1 MRRSSL
7 RCLKLSFF
15 NIVMSGSGAVTR
27 LIALGAQDVHITGN
41 PELSFFNSTHKRH
54 TNFSLFQ
61 EQQTIDGNPGAG
73 NTSTITLRRSGDLLN
88 YCFMTIEENETA
100 KLIDDW
106 SNVIEEAELYIGEQ
120 LIDKQSSEFT
130 EEIAIDLFA
139 SSFAKSYQA
148 SLHGGLGSESYFY
161 PFRWFFCENW
171 GYSLPILALQY
182 SDVRIK
188 IKWSSNLNANYKPKF
203 FATYVALDTEERLR
217 IAQPTERV
225 MLIQQVQ
232 KTEPSNDTVQT
243 LFFNHP
249 VKFIASSNAY
259 GDNNLVSVTNK
270 VSLEVNGVDIT
281 EKQTAIPFFTAVPSY
296 YHTEY
301 SSSNAENMFFYP
313 FCINT
318 SRYQMT
324 GSLNFSRIDGFRIHC
339 TAPVNR
345 PIYAVNYNFIKIK
358 NGIAGLMYA
367 D

>member
-1 MRRSSL
+1 
-7 RCLKLSFF
+7 
-15 NIVMSGSGAVTR
+15 MSGSGAVAR
-27 LIALGAQDVHITGN
+27 LVALGAQDVLITGN
-41 PELSFFNSTHKRH
+41 PQISFFNSSHKRH
-54 TNFSLFQ
+54 TNFSLFH
-61 EQQTIDGNPGAG
+61 EQQMIQGNPSAG
-73 NTSTITLRRSGDLLN
+73 NTSTITFRRSGDLLN
-88 YCFMTIEENETA
+88 YCFMTVEENGSS

-106 SNVIEEAELYIGEQ
+106 SNVIEEAELYIGDQ
-120 LIDKQSSEFT
+120 IIDRQTSEFT

-139 SSFAKSYQA
+139 TTFAKSYQA

-161 PFRWFFCENW
+161 PFRWFFCESW
-171 GYSLPILALQY
+171 GYSLPLVALQY
-182 SDVRIK
+182 SDVRVR

-203 FATYVALDTEERLR
+203 YAAYVALDSEERS
-217 IAQPTERV
+217 RV
-225 MLIQQVQ
+225 ASPKENIMMIQQVQ
-232 KTEPSNDTVQT
+232 KTEPSHEPIQN

-249 VKFIASSNAY
+249 VKFIASSNAH
-259 GDNNLVSVTNK
+259 GDNNLVSITND
-270 VSLEVNGVDIT
+270 VHLELNGVDMT
-281 EKQTAIPFFTAVPSY
+281 EKQKGIPFFTAVPSY

-339 TAPVNR
+339 TGNITR

-358 NGIAGLMYA
+358 NGMAGLMYA

>member
-1 MRRSSL
+1 
-7 RCLKLSFF
+7 
-15 NIVMSGSGAVTR
+15 
-27 LIALGAQDVHITGN
+27 
-41 PELSFFNSTHKRH
+41 
-54 TNFSLFQ
+54 
-61 EQQTIDGNPGAG
+61 
-73 NTSTITLRRSGDLLN
+73 
-88 YCFMTIEENETA
+88 
-100 KLIDDW
+100 LIDDW
-106 SNVIEEAELYIGEQ
+106 SNVIEEAELYIGDQ

-171 GYSLPILALQY
+171 GYSLPIVALQY

-232 KTEPSNDTVQT
+232 KTEPSNDIVQT

-281 EKQTAIPFFTAVPSY
+281 EKQTAIPFFTSVPSY

-345 PIYAVNYNFIKIK
+345 PIYAVNYNFIKFK

>member
-1 MRRSSL
+1 
-7 RCLKLSFF
+7 
-15 NIVMSGSGAVTR
+15 MSGSGAVAR
-27 LIALGAQDVHITGN
+27 LIALGAQDVRISGD
-41 PELSFFNSTHKRH
+41 PQISFFNSTHKRH

-61 EQQTIDGNPGAG
+61 QQQVIEGNPVAG

-88 YCFMTIEENETA
+88 YCFMTVEENGSS

-106 SNVIEEAELYIGEQ
+106 SNVIEESELYIGDQ
-120 LIDKQSSEFT
+120 LIDRQTSEFT

-139 SSFAKSYQA
+139 TTFAKSYQA

-161 PFRWFFCENW
+161 PFRFFHCENW
-171 GYSLPILALQY
+171 GYSIPLLAIQY

-188 IKWSSNLNANYKPKF
+188 IKWSSNLNANYKPKL
-203 FATYVALDTEERLR
+203 FATYVALDQAEREQ
-217 IAQPTERV
+217 IASPKEKI

-232 KTEPSNDTVQT
+232 KTEPSNEPVQT

-259 GDNNLVSVTNK
+259 GDNNLVSINNK
-270 VSLEVNGVDIT
+270 VSLEVNGVDMT
-281 EKQTAIPFFTAVPSY
+281 EQQTAIPFFTAIPSY

-358 NGIAGLMYA
+358 NGIAGLMYS

>member
-1 MRRSSL
+1 
-7 RCLKLSFF
+7 
-15 NIVMSGSGAVTR
+15 
-27 LIALGAQDVHITGN
+27 
-41 PELSFFNSTHKRH
+41 
-54 TNFSLFQ
+54 
-61 EQQTIDGNPGAG
+61 
-73 NTSTITLRRSGDLLN
+73 
-88 YCFMTIEENETA
+88 MTIEENETA

-106 SNVIEEAELYIGEQ
+106 SNVIEEAELYIGDQ

-171 GYSLPILALQY
+171 GYSLPIVALQY

-232 KTEPSNDTVQT
+232 KTEPSNDIVQT

-281 EKQTAIPFFTAVPSY
+281 EKQTAIPFFTSVPSY

-345 PIYAVNYNFIKIK
+345 PIYAVNYNFIKFK

>member
-1 MRRSSL
+1 MSST
-7 RCLKLSFF
+7 
-15 NIVMSGSGAVTR
+15 GAVAR
-27 LIALGAQDVHITGN
+27 LVALGAQDVHISGN
-41 PELSFFNSTHKRH
+41 PEVSFFNSTHKRH

-61 EQQTIDGNPGAG
+61 EQQTIEGNPGAG
-73 NTSTITLRRSGDLLN
+73 LTSTVTLRRSGDLLN
-88 YCFMTIEENETA
+88 YCFMTVEENGST

-106 SNVIEEAELYIGEQ
+106 SNVIEESELYIGDQ
-120 LIDKQSSEFT
+120 LIDRQTSEFT

-139 SSFAKSYQA
+139 TTFAKSYQA

-161 PFRWFFCENW
+161 PFRWFFCESW
-171 GYSLPILALQY
+171 GYSLPLVALQY
-182 SDVRIK
+182 SDVRVR

-203 FATYVALDTEERLR
+203 FATYIALDDHERFRLASPKEK
-217 IAQPTERV
+217 II
-225 MLIQQVQ
+225 MIQQVQ
-232 KTEPSNDTVQT
+232 KTEPSNEPVQT

-259 GDNNLVSVTNK
+259 GDNNLVSVTND
-270 VSLEVNGVDIT
+270 VSLEVNGIDMT
-281 EKQTAIPFFTAVPSY
+281 EKQKGIPFFTAVPSY
-296 YHTEY
+296 YHTDY

-313 FCINT
+313 FCIMS

-324 GSLNFSRIDGFRIHC
+324 GSLNFSRIDSFRIRC
-339 TAPVNR
+339 SSNINR